1 MNTVLYNPI
10 NPIRRGVEL
19 SQGVDGIISL
29 PGIAL
34 AAAGLMYLGKKAG
47 DYLNKQIGVSRTA
60 GIAIFGLLAT
70 LTVGGAAMLF
80 ESVNLAL
87 TAGALASLSVG
98 LTMSNN
104 REIKR
109 VKKKK

>member
-1 MNTVLYNPI
+1 MNPAESVLK
-10 NPIRRGVEL
+10 
-19 SQGVDGIISL
+19 ISKEPSL
-29 PGIAL
+29 AGIAL
-34 AAAGLMYLGKKAG
+34 VYFGLGYLGKKTG

-70 LTVGGAAMLF
+70 LTTGGAAMLF
-80 ESVNLAL
+80 ESGNLAL

-104 REIKR
+104 REIKK